1 MLVIDIIYI
10 FFITLSLYFTILFLL
25 IFFDQR
31 KNLLKD
37 NLPTYWPKLTIL
49 IPIHNKAKDIAE
61 CIHLIKSSDYPK
73 NKLSI
78 IALNDKSTDNT
89 LNILNKIKGI
99 KIISNAKNIGKALTL
114 NKAIKFV
121 QSEFVAVID
130 GDSFIDKNALKLIVG
145 KILENDNIGAVTCA
159 ITTKGTGSFLQ
170 RLQDIEYSIIVW
182 VRKLLQTVDSIYV
195 TPGPL
200 ALYRTKV
207 LKEIGGFDST
217 NITEDIEI
225 AWKLMYHGYK
235 VRMALGAKV
244 LVDSHKSFKKW
255 WRQRQRWSMGG
266 IQTLLK
272 YKNTLFKKRYGMLG
286 KFVGPFFLLSIF
298 VSLSGFIVFSYTMG
312 ITLMKVIYSIL
323 APNSVFQY
331 YKDIIMLPSVFLYF
345 GIIIFI
351 LSLAY
356 VYFGLHTMN
365 NKRYLSFRNLR
376 IIDLLAYLT
385 IYVTIFPVILL
396 TAMYRLYRRDMS
408 WY

>member
-1 MLVIDIIYI
+1 MLVIDIIYML
-10 FFITLSLYFTILFLL
+10 FIALSLYFTILFLL

-31 KNLLKD
+31 KELLKD
-37 NLPTYWPKLTIL
+37 NLPKHWPSLTVL
-49 IPIHNKAKDIAE
+49 IPIHNKARDIAE
-61 CIHLIKSSDYPK
+61 CIRLIKAADYPK
-73 NKLSI
+73 NKLII
-78 IALNDKSTDNT
+78 IAMDDQSTDNS
-89 LNILNKIKGI
+89 LNILKKIKGI
-99 KIISNAKNIGKALTL
+99 KIISNAKNMGKALTI
-114 NKAIKFV
+114 NKGLKLV
-121 QSEFVAVID
+121 KSDLVAVID
-130 GDSFIDKNALKLIVG
+130 GDAFIDKNALKLIVG
-145 KILENDNIGAVTCA
+145 KIIENDKIGAVTCA
-159 ITTKGTGSFLQ
+159 ITTKGTENFLQ
-170 RLQDIEYSIIVW
+170 RLQDIEYTIIVW
-182 VRKLLQTVDSIYV
+182 VRKLLQSIDSIYV

-200 ALYRTKV
+200 ALYRTSV
-207 LKEIGGFDST
+207 LKEIGGFDHK

-225 AWKLMYHGYK
+225 AWRVMYYGYK

-266 IQTLLK
+266 IQTLMK
-272 YKNTLFKKRYGMLG
+272 YKHTLFKKKYGMLG

-298 VSLSGFIVFSYTMG
+298 VSLSGFVVFSYTMG
-312 ITLMKVIYSIL
+312 LTLIKILYAFL
-323 APNSVFQY
+323 APNKMFQY
-331 YKDIIMLPSVFLYF
+331 YKDIFMLPSVFLYF

-365 NKRYLSFRNLR
+365 NKKYLSFKRLR

-396 TAMYRLYRRDMS
+396 IAMYRLCVGDMS